1 MPGDTSCGPRGEL
14 RTKCLWEPDL
24 LADRYDRYT
33 GVAID
38 AQEPMKDA
46 RRAMKGLQSIHGL
59 TRARTEGLAGLAT
72 RPDTESIGAVA
83 THGDT
88 AFHRAQ
94 LCEISGRTHSAC
106 SEPTRLSCSARRPL
120 ARAWLGQVLS

>member
-1 MPGDTSCGPRGEL
+1 MAAQRPGCLCRGEFL
-14 RTKCLWEPDL
+14 AR
-24 LADRYDRYT
+24 LADRYDGYT

-38 AQEPMKDA
+38 AQLPMKDA
-46 RRAMKGLQSIHGL
+46 RQAMMKGLQSIHGL

-106 SEPTRLSCSARRPL
+106 SEPTGLSRSARRPL